1 MLTQWNQLTEDLQI
15 SIAQEALHRATA
27 AIAAKAEVL
36 ADEIENGAVADC
48 GGPDALRLFAAV
60 MRVSTAADWAPEG
73 HA

>member
-1 MLTQWNQLTEDLQI
+1 MLTQWNQLPEDLQI
-15 SIAQEALHRATA
+15 TIAQEALNRATA

-36 ADEIENGAVADC
+36 AAEIENGAVADC

-60 MRVSTAADWAPEG
+60 MRVSASDGWAAAG